1 MAGGLMPQG
10 GRGRRGGRLMA
21 EINMTPFVDVVLVL
35 LVIFMVAAPL
45 LTVGIEVDLPETEA
59 TPITEE
65 VEPISVT
72 LRADGAVFLQET
84 EVEPEQLVA
93 RLTAIAEAGYEH
105 RIYVRADQG
114 LTYGEVMAVTGRI
127 EAAGFKKLALVGR

>member
-1 MAGGLMPQG
+1 MPQGG

-65 VEPISVT
+65 VEPIAVT
-72 LRADGAVFLQET
+72 LRADGTIFLQET
-84 EVEPEQLVA
+84 EVTAEQLVP
-93 RLTAIAEAGYEH
+93 RLTAIAEAGYEN

-114 LTYGEVMAVTGRI
+114 LSYGQVMDVTGRI

>member
-1 MAGGLMPQG
+1 
-10 GRGRRGGRLMA
+10 MA

-65 VEPISVT
+65 VEPIAVT
-72 LRADGAVFLQET
+72 LRADGTIFLQET
-84 EVEPEQLVA
+84 EVTAEQLVP

-105 RIYVRADQG
+105 RVYVRADQA
-114 LTYGEVMAVTGRI
+114 LSYGQVMDVTGRI

>member
-1 MAGGLMPQG
+1 
-10 GRGRRGGRLMA
+10 MA

-65 VEPISVT
+65 VEPIAVT
-72 LRADGAVFLQET
+72 LRADGAIFLQET
-84 EVEPEQLVA
+84 EVTAEQLVP

-105 RIYVRADQG
+105 RVYVRADQA
-114 LTYGEVMAVTGRI
+114 LSYGQVMDVTGRI